1 MSSATRITVI
11 PFGGLGN
18 RLRVLNSA
26 FCLSRDLGVDLE
38 LVWFVKPE
46 LNSELSD
53 LFIATGFEYRPMP
66 RWKTAVLRPF
76 LKHIF
81 IINYESTYRRFLRL
95 FYDKVY
101 FDNDLNARSPAQLRS
116 EISKYRRVVIATCY
130 QFYDF
135 ENFDNFV
142 VQPHLQQ
149 RIDALTARF
158 DHYTMGV
165 HIRRTDHAALI
176 EASPVELFIDQMN
189 RLLAENPA
197 TQFFLATDDAELKAS
212 LRSQFGSRLITQE
225 IPLSRATAEGMQGA
239 VVDIYA
245 LSRTKKIICTTRSS
259 FAQMAALIGDEKE
272 IIEVC

>member
-1 MSSATRITVI
+1 MSSPKRMTII

-26 FCLSRDLGVDLE
+26 FLLGRDLGADLE

-46 LNSELSD
+46 LNRELDD
-53 LFIATGFEYRPMP
+53 LFAATGFDYVPMP
-66 RWKTAVLRPF
+66 RWKRALLQPF

-81 IINYESTYRRFLRL
+81 IQKYENAYRRFLRL

-101 FDNDLNARSPAQLRS
+101 FDGDLTARSPAQLSTEMAR
-116 EISKYRRVVIATCY
+116 YRRVVVATCY
-130 QFYDF
+130 EFYDF
-135 ENFDNFV
+135 KNFNNYV

-158 DHYTMGV
+158 DRHTVGV

-176 EASPVELFIDQMN
+176 EASPIGLFTSEMT
-189 RLLAENPA
+189 RLAAENPA
-197 TQFFLATDDAELKAS
+197 TQFFLATDDAELKAA
-212 LRSQFGSRLITQE
+212 LRAQFGSRLITQD
-225 IPLSRATAEGMQGA
+225 IPLSRATAEGMEGA

-245 LSRTKKIICTTRSS
+245 LSKTKKIICTTRSS
-259 FAQMAALIGDEKE
+259 FAKMAALIGENKE